1 LSFRRPELTWQL
13 RKDIEDAEKAL
24 AQKEELAERLK
35 EETQEL
41 KAANVKYYAE
51 ATGFQSIFE
60 KYESLKERKEMFVKN
75 SKNAQSAMQ
84 VMTGEQFWSSH
95 CIR

>member
-1 LSFRRPELTWQL
+1 MV
-13 RKDIEDAEKAL
+13 K
-24 AQKEELAERLK
+24 KEELAERLK

-60 KYESLKERKEMFVKN
+60 RYESLKERKDMFVKN
-75 SKNAQSAMQ
+75 SENAQSAMQ
-84 VMTGEQFWSSH
+84 VMSGELADVSLRAAGHS
-95 CIR
+95 

>member
-1 LSFRRPELTWQL
+1 MQ
-13 RKDIEDAEKAL
+13 
-24 AQKEELAERLK
+24 
-35 EETQEL
+35 
-41 KAANVKYYAE
+41 YYAE

-84 VMTGEQFWSSH
+84 VMTGMSRNSYH
-95 CIR
+95 TS